1 MNFDLLRSHSFMK
14 LFFFI
19 IFFKV
24 VNEGTIFDF
33 LCWAARSQ
41 EWEYLAQWSINKLMS
56 LFKESIRQNNLLTK
70 VLLILDMAEN
80 IYQLSLINH

>member
-1 MNFDLLRSHSFMK
+1 
-14 LFFFI
+14 
-19 IFFKV
+19 
-24 VNEGTIFDF
+24 
-33 LCWAARSQ
+33 
-41 EWEYLAQWSINKLMS
+41 MS